1 MVPGESDLQKDL
13 HAAMRARDMTKVY
26 VLRGII
32 AAVKN
37 AKVDKHVAELP
48 EAEIVA
54 LMRKE
59 VAKRVETIDFAAKA
73 GRAETAAQNR
83 AEKEILDA
91 YLPSQMD
98 AAALEKT
105 IRALAEELGTTK
117 IGPLMAALRERHSG
131 TYDGKLASELIK
143 KLGG

>member
-1 MVPGESDLQKDL
+1 VPSENDLQKDL
-13 HAAMRARDMTKVY
+13 QDAMRARAMEKVY
-26 VLRGII
+26 VLRGVI
-32 AAVKN
+32 AAIKN
-37 AKVDKHVAELP
+37 AKVDKQVKELP
-48 EAEIVA
+48 EAEVVG

-59 VAKRVETIDFAAKA
+59 VAKRVEAIEFAEKA

-83 AEKEILDA
+83 AEKAILDA
-91 YLPSQMD
+91 YLPSQMSAED
-98 AAALEKT
+98 LEKT

-131 TYDGKLASELIK
+131 GYDGKLASELIK